1 MLPRHRRHALNES
14 DGVQVSRRHLLFVH
28 FGQQGRVVVAD
39 RIGNQPGAI
48 VPDLLLGFRL
58 NLELAAIDE
67 RDRPAE
73 PVIGLAPVER
83 LLYALT
89 QLDIVNEVQ
98 YVDGAKDVVQLP
110 QGLFGVV
117 LPGVAA

>member
-1 MLPRHRRHALNES
+1 
-14 DGVQVSRRHLLFVH
+14 
-28 FGQQGRVVVAD
+28 
-39 RIGNQPGAI
+39 
-48 VPDLLLGFRL
+48 
-58 NLELAAIDE
+58 
-67 RDRPAE
+67 
-73 PVIGLAPVER
+73 
-83 LLYALT
+83 LYALT